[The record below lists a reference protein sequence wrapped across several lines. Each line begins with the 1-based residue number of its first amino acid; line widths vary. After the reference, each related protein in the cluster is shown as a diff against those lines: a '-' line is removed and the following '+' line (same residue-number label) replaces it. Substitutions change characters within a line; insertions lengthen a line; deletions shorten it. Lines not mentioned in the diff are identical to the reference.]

1 MEVEDDLLEELE
13 RKERYIAK
21 QQSIIEQERKEKEI
35 AIRNKKLAEQKA
47 EQERREKEEVKH
59 LAEQERHEKIAT
71 KIKLAKLMKDYGKS
85 IDKIIKETGL
95 SKNKIEHL

>member
-13 RKERYIAK
+13 NKERYIAK

-47 EQERREKEEVKH
+47 EQERREKEEVKY
-59 LAEQERHEKIAT
+59 LAEQERHEKIAA
-71 KIKLAKLMKDYGKS
+71 KIKLAKLMKEYGKS
-85 IDKIIKETGL
+85 TDEIIKETGL
-95 SKNKIEHL
+95 SKAEIEKL